1 MDVRCL
7 DVRMWEYLQ
16 YLVSSE
22 KSCYFCPMKID
33 VIPYA
38 SAIRPD
44 LIKNRHV
51 IVIDVLRASSVMVTA
66 LANGAKAFIP
76 VRTVEEAHQK
86 AIELPEEEVLLC
98 GERDAQI
105 IDGFHLGNSPQD
117 YTHNK
122 VQGKTLIFTTSNGTL
137 TLNKLAG
144 TKEIFIGSF
153 LNMNALV
160 RKFQV
165 LDNVVLVCSGTDNNF
180 SMDDAMC
187 AALFINEIMKKK
199 AVALSDFSIMLL
211 KAFRK
216 DNGDLHKLLKDC
228 YHLNLLKRKGFE
240 KDVEF
245 CLQKN
250 ISYIVPEMKDGRIV
264 RVN

>member
-1 MDVRCL
+1 
-7 DVRMWEYLQ
+7 
-16 YLVSSE
+16 
-22 KSCYFCPMKID
+22 MKID

-44 LIKNRHV
+44 LIKNRYV

-76 VRTVEEAHQK
+76 VRTVEEAGK
-86 AIELPEEEVLLC
+86 VANSLTGEEVLLC
-98 GERDAQI
+98 GERNTQI

-117 YTHNK
+117 YTRNK
-122 VQGKTLIFTTSNGTL
+122 VQGKTLVFTTSNGTL
-137 TLNKLAG
+137 ALNKLAG
-144 TKEIFIGSF
+144 ATEIFIGSF

-160 RKFQV
+160 RKFQTM
-165 LDNVVLVCSGTDNNF
+165 DNVVLACSGTNDNF

-187 AALFINEIMKKK
+187 AALFIDEIMKKN
-199 AVALSDFSIMLL
+199 AVVLSDLSIMLL

-228 YHLNLLKRKGFE
+228 YHLNLLKRNGFE

-250 ISYIVPEMKDGRIV
+250 SSDVVPEMKNGRIV
-264 RVN
+264 RGN

>member
-1 MDVRCL
+1 
-7 DVRMWEYLQ
+7 
-16 YLVSSE
+16 
-22 KSCYFCPMKID
+22 MKID

-44 LIKNRHV
+44 LIKNRYV

-76 VRTVEEAHQK
+76 VMTVEEAGK
-86 AIELPEEEVLLC
+86 VANSLTGEEVLLC
-98 GERDAQI
+98 GERDTQI

-117 YTHNK
+117 YTRNK

-137 TLNKLAG
+137 ALNKLAG
-144 TKEIFIGSF
+144 ATEILIGSF

-160 RKFQV
+160 RKFQTP
-165 LDNVVLVCSGTDNNF
+165 DNVVLVCSGTNNNF

-187 AALFINEIMKKK
+187 AALFIDEIMKKK
-199 AVALSDFSIMLL
+199 TVALSDFSITLL

-216 DNGDLHKLLKDC
+216 DNGDLRKLLKDC

-250 ISYIVPEMKDGRIV
+250 SSDVVPEMKDGRIV

>member
-1 MDVRCL
+1 
-7 DVRMWEYLQ
+7 
-16 YLVSSE
+16 
-22 KSCYFCPMKID
+22 MKID

-51 IVIDVLRASSVMVTA
+51 IVIDVLRASSVMITA

-76 VRTVEEAHQK
+76 VMTVEEAHQK
-86 AIELPEEEVLLC
+86 ARELPGEKVLLC
-98 GERDAQI
+98 GERDTQI

-117 YTHNK
+117 YMRDK
-122 VQGKTLIFTTSNGTL
+122 VQGKTLIFTTSNGTQA
-137 TLNKLAG
+137 LNRLQEAS
-144 TKEIFIGSF
+144 EIFIGSF

-160 RKFQV
+160 GKFQT
-165 LDNVVLVCSGTDNNF
+165 LDNVVLVCSGTNNNF

-187 AALFINEIMKKK
+187 AALFIDEIMKKK

-211 KAFRK
+211 KAFHK

-228 YHLNLLKRKGFE
+228 YHLNLLKHNGFE
-240 KDVEF
+240 KDVEY

-250 ISYIVPEMKDGRIV
+250 SSDVVPEMKDGRIV
-264 RVN
+264 KIN